1 MSVMRLLPPTVRR
14 PVMQGLLSGLQRLR
28 SPAWASPAPPAAI
41 APGPLIVTGFLNEV
55 LGVGRAGR
63 MTADA
68 LEAAGWPVLR
78 HDLRPAF
85 PQLRRGGL
93 PLPTERA
100 GGVWLVH
107 ANAPEAEIAFLT
119 HRPEAWAG
127 RYRIGYWAWET
138 PQAPAAWVRAAPWFH
153 EIWATSRYTRDALAA
168 AFRAQR
174 RADLEPRLKVM
185 PHPLPDVGG
194 ARADPAR
201 FGLEPGAFNVL
212 SAFDARS
219 TFVRKNPMG
228 AIEAWRRAFPE
239 PRPDARLTVKAVKL
253 QTDPARARALYAAA
267 AERPD
272 VRVFDAELTDAETLD
287 LAAST
292 DAFLSLHRAEGFGL
306 SLAEGMA
313 LGKVVVATAWS
324 GPLDFLDADSA
335 ALVGFQLVPIRDPSG
350 MYRGGE
356 WAEPDL
362 AQAAGWLRALA
373 DDPDRR
379 RRIGEAA
386 KRKIAALAGT
396 WSGEALRAQA
406 WAGLVG

>member
-1 MSVMRLLPPTVRR
+1 MSVIGWLPPAVRR
-14 PVMQGLLSGLQRLR
+14 PVVRTVLSGLRLAR
-28 SPAWASPAPPAAI
+28 SPQWTPPAAPAEI
-41 APGPLIVTGFLNEV
+41 RPGPLVVTGFMNEV

-68 LEAAGWPVLR
+68 LEAAGWPVVR
-78 HDLRPAF
+78 HDLRPSF
-85 PQLRRGGL
+85 FRIRRAGMT
-93 PLPTERA
+93 LPTERD
-100 GGVWLVH
+100 GGVWMIH

-119 HRPEAWAG
+119 HQPQAWAG

-138 PQAPAAWVRAAPWFH
+138 PKAPAAWVRAAPWFH

-168 AFRAQR
+168 AFRAEG

-194 ARADPAR
+194 AKADPRR

-228 AIEAWRRAFPE
+228 AVEAWRRAFPQ

-253 QTDPARARALYAAA
+253 EADPARARALYAAVA
-267 AERPD
+267 DRPD
-272 VRVFDAELTDAETLD
+272 IRVLDEELTDAGVLD
-287 LAAST
+287 LVASV

-306 SLAEGMA
+306 SLAEAMA
-313 LGKVVVATAWS
+313 LGKVVVATGWS

-335 ALVGFQLVPIRDPSG
+335 ALVDFGLAPIRDPSG

-362 AQAAGWLRALA
+362 DQAAGLLRALA
-373 DDPDRR
+373 DDPERR
-379 RRIGEAA
+379 RRIGDAA
-386 KRKIAALAGT
+386 RRKVAGLAGA
-396 WSGEALRAQA
+396 WSGETLRAGA